1 LAQVKKSKDKAET
14 FIFGRR
20 NVFVT

>member
-1 LAQVKKSKDKAET
+1 LAQVKKSNDKAET